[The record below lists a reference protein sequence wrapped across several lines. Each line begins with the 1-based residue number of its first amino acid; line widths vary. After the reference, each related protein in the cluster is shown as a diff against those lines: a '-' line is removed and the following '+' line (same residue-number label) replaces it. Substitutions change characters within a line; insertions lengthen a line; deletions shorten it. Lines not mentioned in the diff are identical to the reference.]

1 MSKYNTSFKREVV
14 ERYLQGDA
22 GQDSIADRFGIDHGT
37 LRTWVAAYQ
46 AHGEAGLAKKFS
58 HYSAEFKFSVLQRME
73 KDALSM
79 RETAAIFNI
88 RNKSALAVWQKSY
101 ETGGLAALAPRR
113 KGRRKKMPD
122 PVVPPNAVAM
132 PPDAG
137 KTQVKHAEVASK
149 VDTRTRE
156 ELLAALAYLEMENE
170 YLKKL
175 RALIQKEQAPIT
187 RKSFKS

>member
-1 MSKYNTSFKREVV
+1 MSKYSLAFKREAV
-14 ERYLQGDA
+14 ERYLEGTEGLKGVGD
-22 GQDSIADRFGIDHGT
+22 RCGIHPG
-37 LRTWVAAYQ
+37 LLSRWVAAYQ

-73 KDALSM
+73 KDALSK

-88 RNKSALAVWQKSY
+88 RGVSLLTEWQKSY

-122 PVVPPNAVAM
+122 PVVPPNAVAV

>member
-1 MSKYNTSFKREVV
+1 MSKYSTSFKREVV
-14 ERYLQGDA
+14 ERYLQGNE
-22 GQDSIADRFGIDHGT
+22 GQGSLADQFGIDHGT
-37 LRTWVAAYQ
+37 LRKWVAAYQ

-73 KDALSM
+73 KDALSK

-88 RNKSALAVWQKSY
+88 RCLSLLTNWQKSY

-122 PVVPPNAVAM
+122 PVIPPNAVA

-137 KTQVKHAEVASK
+137 SLQVKHAEVASK